1 VTSEAS
7 FSNGGLIMPSNE
19 VAAQVRA
26 TILALK
32 NADLRDPRLGEVLS
46 LASQMSEAMQNFFG
60 AIDRT
65 LYDELRY
72 VSNYIKQTRTEISN
86 LRPNDLSADQIPGAG
101 AELHAVVKHTA
112 EATNSIM
119 AAAEEV
125 MGADAS
131 DAVAYQEFVTSKMM
145 EVFEACTFQDITGQR
160 IRKVVDTLDHIE
172 ARLERFASIMGVE
185 DAEVEETQA
194 DRRKRENILHG
205 PALNGPEVAQDTIDA
220 LFQDG
225 SSDLCQDDLDALFA

>member
-1 VTSEAS
+1 
-7 FSNGGLIMPSNE
+7 MPSSE

-26 TILALK
+26 TLLALK
-32 NADLRDPRLGEVLS
+32 HADLKDPRLGEVLS

-60 AIDRT
+60 SIDRT
-65 LYDELRY
+65 LYEELRY

-86 LRPNDLSADQIPGAG
+86 LRPNDLSVDQIPGAG

-125 MGADAS
+125 MSADAS
-131 DAVAYQEFVTSKMM
+131 DAEAYQALVNTKMM
-145 EVFEACTFQDITGQR
+145 EIFEACTFQDITGQR

-172 ARLERFASIMGVE
+172 TRLERFASIMGVE
-185 DAEVEETQA
+185 DADVEETDA
-194 DRRKRENILHG
+194 DRRKRANILNG

-220 LFQDG
+220 LF
-225 SSDLCQDDLDALFA
+225 DDAPSAMSQEELDALFA